1 MKKLLL
7 TSNGWNSGKIRRELL
22 KVLDKPLAE
31 CKVLVMHTGKFKR
44 KYLKPLLIPGLS
56 KKNILFVDIAK
67 NVNADKFKERD
78 IFFSCGGN
86 TFYILERVKKTGFD
100 KYIKK
105 FVKQGK
111 LYVGISAG
119 SIIVHKTIEIS
130 GWGIEGDRNELG
142 LRDLKGLNI
151 FDIAILPHYKDKQK
165 KELKE
170 FRKRAN
176 YKIQE
181 LRDGEA
187 LLVLG
192 KSKKLIK

>member
-7 TSNGWNSGKIRRELL
+7 TSSGWTSRKIKKELL
-22 KVLDKPLAE
+22 KLLDKPAAE
-31 CKVLVMHTGKFKR
+31 YKVLVMHTRKFKR
-44 KYLKPLLIPGLS
+44 KYLKALLIPGVT
-56 KKNILFVDIAK
+56 KKNLLFVDISK
-67 NVNADKFKERD
+67 NVNANKLKD
-78 IFFSCGGN
+78 IDILFSCGGN
-86 TFYILERVKKTGFD
+86 TFYILERAKKTGFD

-111 LYVGISAG
+111 LYVGVSAG
-119 SIIVHKTIEIS
+119 SIIVHKTIEIA
-130 GWGIEGDRNELG
+130 GWGLEGDRNEIG
-142 LRDLKGLNI
+142 LRDLRGLNI
-151 FDIAILPHYKDKQK
+151 FDTAILPHYHNKQK

-181 LRDGEA
+181 LRNGEA

-192 KSKKLIK
+192 KAKKLIR